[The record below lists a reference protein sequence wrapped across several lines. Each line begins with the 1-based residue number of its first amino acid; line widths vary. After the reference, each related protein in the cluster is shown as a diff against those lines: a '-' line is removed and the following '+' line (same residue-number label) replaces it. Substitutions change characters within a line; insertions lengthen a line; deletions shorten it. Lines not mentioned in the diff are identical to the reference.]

1 MNRECVVVVKNFW
14 LIIGSIL
21 SFIALILGLYFI
33 EESYTEVIVHGG
45 INYEATIYEEY
56 RDLGFDL
63 YHNNELINKKE
74 YTYNILGDV
83 DTNKLGKYK
92 VIYDIKYHLRSFHIE
107 RTVNV
112 VDNVKPVITVN
123 MEKLERD
130 YCTRKDKKALV
141 YSANDNYD
149 GEIKEIFKEE
159 IDNNIILSATD
170 NSGNK
175 EVLYIPIDYGE
186 KPVNQIKLTGGDTV
200 YVLLN
205 KSYKEQGAGYFDGCG
220 VKLDGEVKIEG
231 SVNTSKTGTYE
242 INYSID
248 DIKKVR
254 KVVVYKENQ
263 SVVTGNGNGKILYF
277 TFDDGPGPYT
287 TKILNTLDKYNVKA
301 TFFVTNQFPGYVH
314 LIKDEYEKGHA
325 VAVHSYT
332 HNYNIY
338 RSVDAYVNDF
348 NKMNNVIEN
357 YTGTKSR
364 IFRFPGG
371 SSNTVSRSY
380 SKGVVT
386 KIANKMTS
394 DGYVYFDWDITS
406 GDASGAGSSKIYSNV
421 INGAK
426 SCSRCVILMHDIKLT
441 TANALDDILK
451 TLSSNGYRFGT
462 LSTTSPTMHHT
473 IAN

>member
-1 MNRECVVVVKNFW
+1 MLVVRSFW

-21 SFIALILGLYFI
+21 TFIAIILGLYFI
-33 EESYTEVIVHGG
+33 EESYTEVVINGG
-45 INYEATIYEEY
+45 INYYATIYEEY
-56 RDLGFDL
+56 KDVGFNL
-63 YHNNELINKKE
+63 YHNNNLIDKKD
-74 YTYNILGDV
+74 YTFNIEGNV
-83 DTNKLGKYK
+83 DTDKLGKYK
-92 VIYDIKYHLRSFHIE
+92 VIYDIKYHLRNFHIE

-112 VDNVKPVITVN
+112 VDNVKPVITTN

-130 YCTRKDKKALV
+130 YCTRKDKKELTYIAT
-141 YSANDNYD
+141 DNYD
-149 GEIKEIFKEE
+149 GEIKEIIKEE
-159 IDNNIILSATD
+159 IDNNIVLSAID

-186 KPVNQIKLTGGDTV
+186 KPANYIKLNGGDTV

-220 VKLDGEVKIEG
+220 VKLEDEVKIEG
-231 SVNTSKTGTYE
+231 NVNTSKTGTYE
-242 INYSID
+242 ITYSVID
-248 DIKKVR
+248 GTKKVR

-263 SVVTGNGNGKILYF
+263 SVITGKGNGKILYF

-301 TFFVTNQFPGYVH
+301 TFFVTNQFPSYVH
-314 LIKDEYEKGHA
+314 LIKDEYERGHA
-325 VAVHSYT
+325 VAVHTYT

-338 RSVDAYVNDF
+338 KSVDAYVTDF

-386 KIANKMTS
+386 KIANKMTN

-421 INGAK
+421 VNGVK
-426 SCSRCVILMHDIKLT
+426 SCSKCVILMHDIKST

-451 TLSSNGYRFGT
+451 TLSANGYRFGT
-462 LSTTSPTMHHT
+462 LSTSSPTMHHK